1 MKKISQQAV
10 VDQNKCVG
18 CGTCTRVCPVVAI
31 TPIEERPIVRTK
43 MNPCMN
49 GCPAGNDVEG
59 FIFLISKKSYHQA
72 VELLLKTNP
81 FPEITGR
88 VCPHPCEENCNRN
101 KYDQAVGIAALERF
115 VGDYASA
122 HGLILKRSSPGRPE
136 RVAVI
141 GAGPA
146 GLSCAYYLARGG
158 YRVTVFESMPEPGGM
173 MRYGI
178 PEYQLP
184 RVVLQKAIL
193 RVLGM
198 GIDLKTNW
206 VIGKDF
212 TLDSLKEKGYRVI
225 FLATGAHRGKG
236 LKIPGS
242 DAAGIINGIDLLKAM
257 NLGKKIPLGKRVV
270 VIGGG
275 NVAMNAAMTCL
286 RLGVRDVQLVCLE
299 KREEMPAHRWEC
311 EEALAEGIA
320 VRNSWGPRRI
330 LLNGPKVRGVELKR
344 CIRVIDEEGHFNP
357 TYEESKNEIIDADT
371 VILAIGQTPDSSY
384 LRDQQSI
391 QLKGDG
397 TLNVTTETLE
407 TGSEGVFAGGDL
419 VLGYGTVA
427 EAIGMGARAAR
438 RIDAFLNPSPRA
450 IGEKKEDVVSFEQ
463 LNPDY
468 FERIDRPHLR
478 KLFPRKARLGFKEIY
493 KGIAKKD
500 VHQEAERCFR
510 CASLT
515 QYEPE
520 KCRGCTNC
528 AQRCPSGA
536 IEMKPLDAPFLVG
549 VSRGKLDY
557 REIVSLCKKANL
569 HPQSIVCFCT
579 ATRAEEIAAAILQGA
594 RTPEEVSLKTGAR
607 TGCTVLC
614 FEPIVRLLNAAQCCY
629 SPPKAG
635 DVWYPAVPTI
645 WRPPERTQKQSIR
658 KKYYFPK
665 DLSFLGKFTKK

>member
-1 MKKISQQAV
+1 MKKISQQAI

-49 GCPAGNDVEG
+49 SCPAGNDIEG
-59 FIFLISKKSYHQA
+59 FIFLINKKSYHQA
-72 VELLLKTNP
+72 WDLLLKTNP

-115 VGDYASA
+115 IGDYASA
-122 HGLILKRSSPGRPE
+122 QGLISKKNSPDRPE
-136 RVAVI
+136 KVAIV

-146 GLSCAYYLARGG
+146 GLSCAYYLARSG
-158 YRVTVFESMPEPGGM
+158 YRVTIFESMPEPGGM

-184 RVVLQKAIL
+184 RPILQKAIL
-193 RVLGM
+193 RVIGI
-198 GIDLKTNW
+198 GIDLRTDLA
-206 VIGKDF
+206 IGKDF
-212 TLDSLKEKGYRVI
+212 TLDSLKEKGYRGI
-225 FLATGAHRGKG
+225 FLATGAHRGKR
-236 LKIPGS
+236 LEIHGS
-242 DAAGIINGIDLLKAM
+242 EGEGIINGIDLLKAV
-257 NLGKKIPLGKRVV
+257 NSGIRIPLGKKIV

-286 RLGVRDVQLVCLE
+286 RLGARDVQLVCLE
-299 KREEMPAHRWEC
+299 KREEMPAHPWEC
-311 EEALAEGIA
+311 EEALAEGIGI
-320 VRNSWGPRRI
+320 RNSWGPQKI
-330 LLNGPKVRGVELKR
+330 LLGGLQVRGVELKR
-344 CIRVIDEEGHFNP
+344 CIRVFDEGRQFKP
-357 TYEESKNEIIDADT
+357 TFEESKTETIDADM
-371 VILAIGQTPDSSY
+371 VILAIGQTPESSY
-384 LRDQQSI
+384 IGDQKGI
-391 QLKGDG
+391 QLKSDG
-397 TLNVTTETLE
+397 RLKVTAETLE

-438 RIDAFLNPSPRA
+438 KIDAFLNPSPRA
-450 IGEKKEDVVSFEQ
+450 IEGKKEEIVFFEQ

-468 FERIDRPHLR
+468 FERIDRRPLR
-478 KLFPRKARLGFKEIY
+478 KLFPQQARLGFKEIY
-493 KGIAKKD
+493 KGLAKRD
-500 VHQEAERCFR
+500 IHQETERCFH

-515 QYEPE
+515 RYEPE

-536 IEMKPLDAPFLVG
+536 IEMRPLEVPFSVG
-549 VSRGKLDY
+549 VSRGKLSY
-557 REIVSLCKKANL
+557 QKISALCQKANL

-594 RTPEEVSLKTGAR
+594 RTPEEVSIKTGAR

-614 FEPIVRLLNAAQCCY
+614 FEPIIRLLNAAQYRY

-635 DVWYPAVPTI
+635 DVWYPSVPTI
-645 WRPPERTQKQSIR
+645 WRMPERAQTHPIR
-658 KKYYFPK
+658 KKYYFQK

>member
-1 MKKISQQAV
+1 
-10 VDQNKCVG
+10 
-18 CGTCTRVCPVVAI
+18 
-31 TPIEERPIVRTK
+31 
-43 MNPCMN
+43 MNS
-49 GCPAGNDVEG
+49 CPADNDVEG
-59 FIFLISKKSYHQA
+59 FIFLINKKKYPQA
-72 VELLLKTNP
+72 WELLVKTNP

-88 VCPHPCEENCNRN
+88 VCPHPCEENCNRK

-115 VGDYASA
+115 IGDYAISY
-122 HGLILKRSSPGRPE
+122 GLILKRSSPKRPE

-146 GLSCAYYLARGG
+146 GLSCAFYLGRSG
-158 YRVTVFESMPEPGGM
+158 YRVTIFESMPEAGGM

-184 RVVLQKAIL
+184 RAVLQKAIL
-193 RVLGM
+193 RVLGL

-206 VIGKDF
+206 AVGRDF
-212 TLDSLKEKGYRVI
+212 TLDSLKEEGYRVI
-225 FLATGAHRGKG
+225 FLATGAHRGKQ

-242 DAAGIINGIDLLKAM
+242 EGEGIINGIDLLKAV
-257 NLGKKIPLGKRVV
+257 NSGKRIALAKRVV

-299 KREEMPAHRWEC
+299 KREEMPAHPWEC

-320 VRNSWGPRRI
+320 IRNSWGPQRI
-330 LLNGPKVRGVELKR
+330 LLSGTRVRGVELKR
-344 CIRVIDEEGHFNP
+344 CIRAFDEEGHFNP
-357 TYEESKNEIIDADT
+357 TYEESKTETTDADT

-384 LRDQQSI
+384 LRDQKSI
-391 QLKGDG
+391 QLKSDG
-397 TLNVTTETLE
+397 TLNVTGETLE
-407 TGSEGVFAGGDL
+407 TGAKGVFAGGDL

-438 RIDAFLNPSPRA
+438 RADALLNPSQRA
-450 IGEKKEDVVSFEQ
+450 IEEKKEEVVFFDQ

-468 FERIDRPHLR
+468 FEKIERPPLR
-478 KLFPRKARLGFKEIY
+478 KSSPRQAKLGFKEIY
-493 KGIAKKD
+493 KGMAKRD
-500 VHQEAERCFR
+500 VRQEGERCFR

-515 QYEPE
+515 HYEPE

-528 AQRCPSGA
+528 VQRCPAGA
-536 IEMKPLDAPFLVG
+536 IEMKTLEAPFLVG
-549 VSRGKLDY
+549 VQRGKLDY
-557 REIVSLCKKANL
+557 QKIATLCKKANL

-579 ATRAEEIAAAILQGA
+579 TTRAEEIAAAILQGA

-614 FEPIVRLLNAAQCCY
+614 FEPIVRLLNAAHYRY

-645 WRPPERTQKQSIR
+645 WRLPERTQKQSIR
-658 KKYYFPK
+658 KKYYFQK
-665 DLSFLGKFTKK
+665 DLSFLEKFTKK

>member
-10 VDQNKCVG
+10 VDQKKCVG

-31 TPIEERPIVRTK
+31 TPLEERPIVRTK

-49 GCPAGNDVEG
+49 SCPAGNDVEG
-59 FIFLISKKSYHQA
+59 FIFLITKKRYHQA
-72 VELLLKTNP
+72 WELLLKTNP

-101 KYDQAVGIAALERF
+101 QYDKAVAIAALERF
-115 VGDYASA
+115 IGHYAGS
-122 HGLILKRSSPGRPE
+122 HGLTLKRSSPERPE
-136 RVAVI
+136 RVAVV

-146 GLSCAYYLARGG
+146 GLSCAYYLARSG
-158 YRVTVFESMPEPGGM
+158 YRVTIFESMPEPGGM

-184 RVVLQKAIL
+184 RPVLEKAIL
-193 RVLGM
+193 RVLGL

-206 VIGKDF
+206 AIGRDF
-212 TLDSLKEKGYRVI
+212 SLDSLKEEGYQGI
-225 FLATGAHRGKG
+225 FLATGAHRGKD
-236 LKIPGS
+236 LKIPGREGE
-242 DAAGIINGIDLLKAM
+242 GIIDGIDLLKAV
-257 NLGKKIPLGKRVV
+257 NSGKRIPLGKRVA

-275 NVAMNAAMTCL
+275 NVAINAAMTCL
-286 RLGVRDVQLVCLE
+286 RLRVRDVHLVCLE
-299 KREEMPAHRWEC
+299 KREEMPAHPWEC
-311 EEALAEGIA
+311 EEALAEGIEI
-320 VRNSWGPRRI
+320 RNSWGPRRFP
-330 LLNGPKVRGVELKR
+330 LSGLQVRGVELKR
-344 CIRVIDEEGHFNP
+344 CLRVFDEEEHFNP
-357 TYEESKNEIIDADT
+357 TYEESKTETIDADT

-384 LRDQQSI
+384 LRDQKNI
-391 QLKGDG
+391 QLKSDA
-397 TLNVTTETLE
+397 TLNVTAETLE

-427 EAIGMGARAAR
+427 EAIGMGARAAD
-438 RIDAFLNPSPRA
+438 RIDAFLNSSERK
-450 IGEKKEDVVSFEQ
+450 IEGKKGEIVSFEQ

-468 FERIDRPHLR
+468 FEKIERAAFQ
-478 KLFPRKARLGFKEIY
+478 KLFPNQAKLGFKEIY
-493 KGIAKKD
+493 KGMAKKD
-500 VHQEAERCFR
+500 VLQEAERCFR

-515 QYEPE
+515 HYEPE

-528 AQRCPSGA
+528 AQRCPAGA
-536 IEMKPLDAPFLVG
+536 IEMKPIDTPFLVG

-557 REIVSLCKKANL
+557 HKIASLCRKANL

-614 FEPIVRLLNAAQCCY
+614 FEPIVRLLNAAQHCY
-629 SPPKAG
+629 SPPKVG
-635 DVWYPAVPTI
+635 DVWYPAAPTI
-645 WRPPERTQKQSIR
+645 WRLPERIQKRSIW

-665 DLSFLGKFTKK
+665 DLSFLDKFTKE